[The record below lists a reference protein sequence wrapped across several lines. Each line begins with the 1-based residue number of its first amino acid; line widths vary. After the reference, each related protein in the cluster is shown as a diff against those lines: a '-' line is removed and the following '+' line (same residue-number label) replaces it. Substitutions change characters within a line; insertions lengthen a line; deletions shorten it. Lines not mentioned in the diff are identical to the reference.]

1 MTLLPKGKKAH
12 YAIFSFK
19 YFVNDYPPYCTLY
32 SMQCTAFFLTKNIVS
47 KGFFWKNGLVMFFPL
62 HISVI
67 VIFLYFYLK
76 CSAFKTSENVR

>member
-32 SMQCTAFFLTKNIVS
+32 SMQCTALFFLTKNIVS
-47 KGFFWKNGLVMFFPL
+47 KGFFSKNGLVMFFPL

-67 VIFLYFYLK
+67 VIFYIFI
-76 CSAFKTSENVR
+76 